1 MSSEKKTTEL
11 EVENISEDE
20 DTMSSTE
27 NSLPPLPKKTR
38 WDQVSGS
45 ISESGKRSYNS
56 WRRYKM
62 NILQAL
68 HNSRHDIA
76 FVRRY
81 MLFHHNVLIP
91 KNVLHYYNSYYRER
105 KETRSPQ
112 ELRNKIFP
120 TLYAIFQQ
128 SRGYNKELK
137 IKNRT
142 LRSLTRSC
150 LYHKR
155 EEQLQQ
161 TLVDAEALFDKYCSA
176 QNI

>member
-1 MSSEKKTTEL
+1 MCFITIILTTEKEKK
-11 EVENISEDE
+11 
-20 DTMSSTE
+20 
-27 NSLPPLPKKTR
+27 
-38 WDQVSGS
+38 
-45 ISESGKRSYNS
+45 
-56 WRRYKM
+56 
-62 NILQAL
+62 
-68 HNSRHDIA
+68 
-76 FVRRY
+76 
-81 MLFHHNVLIP
+81 
-91 KNVLHYYNSYYRER
+91 
-105 KETRSPQ
+105 TRSPQ